1 MTFSMKTFSEITE
14 EILQQVTRGI
24 VRERHEYES
33 ERTKYKLNGD
43 TVHDIIRV
51 EGVVGQSSHVFRS
64 GTDYRRSGTMLEWVD
79 GGQKPDPDSSFF
91 VSYTLGSVSA
101 ITDVNPGSVV
111 RTFVEAIGLE
121 VDFLY
126 AQMNEVYRAGFID
139 TASGE
144 SLDLVVSLLGIGR
157 KPAGMAQGEVTFGRH
172 SEPGTMEVTRET
184 HMYDGSG
191 QVILNK
197 KEISHIDTV
206 EGTSG
211 GKEVALE
218 VGKDYT
224 IDRNS
229 LIFLKDGRNPDIQ
242 TPVYVDYTAFESYV
256 IPRDTRIST
265 YSRKASQVKV
275 FRTLRDTELV
285 RSPAG
290 RWEVTVPV
298 IAAEAGKA
306 GNVYAGTLTVMP
318 SPPIGIEFVI
328 NRSDILNGTDAEEDA
343 DLRERAKHALETAGK
358 ATLSSIRSAVE
369 GIEGVIGDVKVVD
382 QPDGVPGLV
391 QVIASGGNEARIRE
405 VIDDTRS
412 AGVLVEFKRP
422 RMVPVHV
429 ALTIT
434 VTQGISP
441 DEVRLSVD
449 KAIRG
454 YMGSLEIDEDI
465 IVSRIIS
472 LVLQVKGVRDVFNVT
487 LNDRNENIEVRFDE
501 KGELRLLDIFME
513 D

>member
-1 MTFSMKTFSEITE
+1 MAYSMKTFPEITE
-14 EILQQVTRGI
+14 DILQQVTRGI

-33 ERTKYKLNGD
+33 ERTKYKLAGD
-43 TVHDIIRV
+43 TVHEIIRV
-51 EGVVGQSSHVFRS
+51 EGVVGQSSHVFSS

-79 GGQKPDPDSSFF
+79 GGLKPDADSSFF

-126 AQMNEVYRAGFID
+126 AQLNEVYNAGFID
-139 TASGE
+139 TASGQ

-172 SEPGTMEVTRET
+172 SEPGTMEVNRET

-191 QVILNK
+191 HIILHK
-197 KEISHIDTV
+197 KEIREIDTV
-206 EGTSG
+206 EGTSD
-211 GKEVALE
+211 GKEITLE
-218 VGKDYT
+218 RGRDFT
-224 IDRNS
+224 LEQNS
-229 LIFLKDGRNPDIQ
+229 LVFLKDGRNPDIQ
-242 TPVYVDYTAFESYV
+242 TPVYIDYTAYETYL
-256 IPRDTRIST
+256 IPRDTRVST

-275 FRTLRDTELV
+275 FRTLRNADLV
-285 RSPAG
+285 RSPGG
-290 RWEVTVPV
+290 RWEVTVPA

-358 ATLSSIRSAVE
+358 ATLSSIRSAIE

-391 QVIASGGNEARIRE
+391 QVIASGGNEKRIRD
-405 VIDDTRS
+405 VIDETRS

-429 ALTIT
+429 ALTIM
-434 VTQGISP
+434 VIPGIQP
-441 DEVRLSVD
+441 DDVRLQVD

-465 IVSRIIS
+465 IISRIIG

-487 LNDRNENIEVRFDE
+487 LNDQNENIEVRFDE
-501 KGELRLLDIFME
+501 IGELRLLDIFME